1 MTPMNKKQRAESYLK
16 LIRDS
21 SNKELEYKKILN
33 EINGLVWAETQ
44 QPLSKEERLAIVEEI
59 DNLFQQEIQKS
70 NVLVTNASDNS
81 GVIDIIGALKRGVK
95 G

>member
-21 SNKELEYKKILN
+21 SNKELVYKKILN
-33 EINGLVWAETQ
+33 EINGLVWSETR
-44 QPLSKEERLAIVEEI
+44 QPLSKEERLAIIEEI

-70 NVLVTNASDNS
+70 KALVTNASDNS